1 MQRELCSAVRRCAS
15 RALSP
20 LPLTF
25 SHKFKKSLC
34 GAGPSLSVFQP
45 RLDSSW
51 SRSSARFAR
60 AYHERILGVVLTAC
74 LGGAIVFRFIIIQP
88 LVELICWLGLGV
100 LEIVPRLTA
109 ISTMS
114 SQDHSAIF
122 KSSWWAYIVTGYEL
136 FVFNPLY
143 PLRTIYQCT
152 HRNSR
157 LGLTGNSH

>member
-1 MQRELCSAVRRCAS
+1 MFAPA
-15 RALSP
+15 
-20 LPLTF
+20 F
-25 SHKFKKSLC
+25 GKFTT
-34 GAGPSLSVFQP
+34 SLSE
-45 RLDSSW
+45 RLLGAPFLGSAAQLRP
-51 SRSSARFAR
+51 SRRTRFAYI
-60 AYHERILGVVLTAC
+60 AFWGCTMALKIL
-74 LGGAIVFRFIIIQP
+74 FDYMMIIQP

-152 HRNSR
+152 PRNSR
-157 LGLTGNSH
+157 LGLAGNSH